1 MERLPKQIKR
11 QLNQLVGQAYENE
24 LSQALEVLA
33 TQVDDWRAGGTTA
46 GELAHWIHQY
56 DTGPLREMYKRYNS
70 GYHELQIAGA
80 LQEGLLQESDIPEE
94 VWPCLQNAMAFIR
107 DALGEGNVDDD

>member
-1 MERLPKQIKR
+1 MRPIPKGIKR
-11 QLNQLVGQAYENE
+11 HLSTLVGQAYENE
-24 LSQALEVLA
+24 LARELETLA
-33 TQVDDWRAGGTTA
+33 AQVDEWRAGRLGA

-94 VWPCLQNAMAFIR
+94 VWPYLQGALAFIKTHT
-107 DALGEGNVDDD
+107 DEDHVD